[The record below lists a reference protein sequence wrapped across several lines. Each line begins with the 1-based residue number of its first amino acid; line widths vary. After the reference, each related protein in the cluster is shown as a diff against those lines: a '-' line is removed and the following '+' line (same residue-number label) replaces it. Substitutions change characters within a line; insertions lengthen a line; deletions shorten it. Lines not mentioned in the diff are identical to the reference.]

1 MSRFLPIVLIGLLA
15 ALALST
21 VLIEHV
27 RDLAKG
33 EQWARTGPADDVDID
48 AFYRAPFVVTPD
60 PGSTE

>member
-15 ALALST
+15 AIALST

-33 EQWARTGPADDVDID
+33 EQWARANPADDIDID
-48 AFYRAPFVVTPD
+48 AFYRAPLIVNPD
-60 PGSTE
+60 PGGTE